1 MRGLDEV
8 GAKEAVRKNAL
19 EGVRISLERETR
31 KPSKVFYEVEGGRK
45 GRLISRWS
53 LAR

>member
-45 GRLISRWS
+45 GPEGALY
-53 LAR
+53 L